1 VLLSAG
7 GDFVLTRYIL
17 TYLSFVCMII
27 LPFICLCVNRIIV
40 YLFDLFPNFDLSWC
54 TIT

>member
-7 GDFVLTRYIL
+7 GFVLTRYIL